1 MNQPTLPL
9 LARLGSDL
17 PELCAGLQNIV
28 AMASE
33 RDQATGLL
41 RPVDPYALRFLA
53 FGLLHTASAS
63 RDRVAAA
70 ADRLEPYGE
79 ELEQLR
85 AALPHADSLGASYLG
100 AVSVHLL
107 RNLLGE

>member
-1 MNQPTLPL
+1 MNRPALPL

-17 PELCAGLQNIV
+17 PELCAGLQTIV
-28 AMASE
+28 SMASD
-33 RDQATGLL
+33 RDPATGLF
-41 RPVDPYALRFLA
+41 RSVDPYALRFLA
-53 FGLLHTASAS
+53 SGLLHTASAS

-70 ADRLEPYGE
+70 ADRLEPHGE
-79 ELEQLR
+79 ELEQLH

-107 RNLLGE
+107 LDLLGE